1 MIGDISTFL
10 LTTLTSIIVF
20 VILLRFYLQ
29 LVRANFRNPLAQ
41 SIMQLTSPLIV
52 PVRRLIP
59 PIGKIDTATLLVA
72 YAVQLFMLVMLYLLQ
87 GIPPGIFLLWTAVFE
102 LINASIQLF
111 IFAIIISV
119 VISWI
124 APGNYNP
131 ASALIND
138 LVEPIMRPV
147 RKLVPPMGGLDL
159 SPLIALLALGVAQI
173 VSRNL
178 MVMQFGY

>member
-1 MIGDISTFL
+1 MLGDISTFL

-20 VILLRFYLQ
+20 VILLRFFLQ

-41 SIMQLTSPLIV
+41 SIVQLTSPLIV
-52 PVRRLIP
+52 PVRRVIP

-87 GIPPGIFLLWTAVFE
+87 GVPPGLYLLWNALFALV
-102 LINASIQLF
+102 NASIQLF

-131 ASALIND
+131 ASTLIND
-138 LVEPIMRPV
+138 LVEPLLRPI
-147 RKLVPPMGGLDL
+147 RKLIPPMGGLDL
-159 SPLIALLALGVAQI
+159 SPLVAMLALGVAQI
-173 VSRNL
+173 VAANL
-178 MVMQFGY
+178 MTMPFRF